1 MCPVCG
7 KTAQGRNRRQNMDNH
22 MLTHTGERPFQ
33 CTLCTYRASQQGN
46 LKRHVRTV
54 HKLSLEEVGLNSFS
68 GLSHH
73 ADVGLSLSQHR
84 SLPAN
89 ATPQLHPPQR
99 FDTNIQSLS
108 LSSGSEQQ
116 HSASELSQGARE
128 DEPPFGLHLR
138 LKAENEAI
146 VQSHS
151 EVGL

>member
-54 HKLSLEEVGLNSFS
+54 HKLSLDEVGLNSFS

-73 ADVGLSLSQHR
+73 ADVGLSLPQHR
-84 SLPAN
+84 SHPTST
-89 ATPQLHPPQR
+89 TPQLHPPQR
-99 FDTNIQSLS
+99 FDTNVQTLS
-108 LSSGSEQQ
+108 HSSGSEQ
-116 HSASELSQGARE
+116 HSASELPQGVRE
-128 DEPPFGLHLR
+128 EEPPFGLHLR
-138 LKAENEAI
+138 LKAENEAM

-151 EVGL
+151 EAGL